1 MIMIKILEPY
11 DMKQRW
17 NLPGSKV
24 VYLLMS
30 LIVALAGTSAQA
42 DIINVAA
49 TGSGWCSSDPQY
61 VSSDCEDS
69 NLNLTSN
76 TFAGNNSDGFGGGI
90 HRDWFAFDLPTLD
103 TISSAS
109 IFIWNDAANFNT
121 VNPAAVFNLYEAF
134 DLSFAGLTNGPS
146 LGSVLVDDA
155 DAGPSRYIEI
165 GLNANGIAALTASL
179 GNQFIFGGNND
190 DGEQIFGYTSGLPIA
205 YLTLDDGKTLP
216 APATLPLL
224 GVGLA
229 ALGFSRRKSAS
240 NITFF
245 KVQHTIKS

>member
-1 MIMIKILEPY
+1 MIQNLEAY

-17 NLPGSKV
+17 NVAGLKIMRLIIG
-24 VYLLMS
+24 
-30 LIVALAGTSAQA
+30 LIVALAGMSAQA
-42 DIINVAA
+42 GIINVAA
-49 TGSGWCSSDPQY
+49 TGSGWCSIDPQF

-69 NLNLTSN
+69 NLNLNSN

-90 HRDWFAFDLPTLD
+90 HRDWFAFDLPTSV

-109 IFIWNDAANFNT
+109 MFIWNDAANFNT
-121 VNPAAVFNLYEAF
+121 VNSAAVFNLYEALN
-134 DLSFAGLTNGPS
+134 LSFTGLANGPS

-155 DAGPSRYIEI
+155 DTGPSRYIEI

-179 GNQFIFGGNND
+179 GNQFIFGGIND

-205 YLTLDDGKTLP
+205 YLALNEGMTVP
-216 APATLPLL
+216 APATIPLL
-224 GVGLA
+224 GLGLA

-240 NITFF
+240 NI
-245 KVQHTIKS
+245 